1 MRPLPAADDGPAAPR
16 QIPMQP
22 IRLTLL
28 CLAACLAACAAPTPP
43 VVISTPRPP
52 APARASVPPPAEVVA
67 TPQAPSIYF
76 SPGDAEVPPAAAPL
90 LDQMAEELRGDRLR
104 RLVLRAHTDHM
115 GSKEYCLALSEKW
128 ASLVE
133 AALVRRGVRGTQI
146 LIRARGREL
155 APACDSEAC
164 RGSWR
169 RVEMVLQP

>member
-1 MRPLPAADDGPAAPR
+1 
-16 QIPMQP
+16 MQP

-28 CLAACLAACAAPTPP
+28 CLAACLAACAAPAPT
-43 VVISTPRPP
+43 VVSAPRPP
-52 APARASVPPPAEVVA
+52 APARASVPPPAEVAA
-67 TPQAPSIYF
+67 TPLAPSIYF
-76 SPGDAEVPPAAAPL
+76 SRGDAEVPSTAAPL

-128 ASLVE
+128 AALVE

-155 APACDSEAC
+155 APACDSESC

-169 RVEMVLQP
+169 RVELVLQP